1 MKQSIRKIS
10 LIAAAVLALTA
21 AAAAFAEEA
30 GEPPVPA
37 ASSEAAQMQT
47 ALEAEAVPSPAA
59 ADESSSQE
67 TDAQALLQA
76 LEAYRTAKQAERTAD
91 LEKELAAY
99 VENGSLTQEQADL
112 ILQYYQQRLTSHS
125 QKGGRSANRKSGFP
139 QVPQAAGSGAANPSA
154 QFPAPGST
162 PGMVSGNQPSQFG
175 RQHRFGFSGRQS
187 LFGTQNGTLPADP
200 GQNGV
205 LN

>member
-37 ASSEAAQMQT
+37 ASSEAAQTQT

-91 LEKELAAY
+91 LQKELAAY

-139 QVPQAAGSGAANPSA
+139 QVPQASGSGAAVHSLLPAEASPA
-154 QFPAPGST
+154 TLLCTRAAAFTFPVPAPC
-162 PGMVSGNQPSQFG
+162 SG
-175 RQHRFGFSGRQS
+175 
-187 LFGTQNGTLPADP
+187 
-200 GQNGV
+200 
-205 LN
+205 